1 MLRFRLFYDTPAP
14 LRLSVQTMDLGNH
27 VWGSAFF
34 QQDIAI
40 LSGLMYN
47 YVEISYL

>member
-1 MLRFRLFYDTPAP
+1 MLRFCLFYDTPAP
-14 LRLSVQTMDLGNH
+14 LRLSIQARGVGNH
-27 VWGSAFF
+27 AWGSAFF